1 MKSKLFLL
9 VVFLT
14 VMLGARAQR
23 VTDRLDRGLIA
34 MKVSKGVFL
43 SWRILGEEY
52 YDVQYNVYRDGQK
65 INDEPLNVSNYTD
78 TGGTVSNSYVIKA
91 VVRGVEE
98 TEASAAKQ
106 PLATAYKEIQLTHEG
121 ILSTLVP
128 NDATCAD
135 VDGDGELEIIM
146 KFDNLSEMEQSY
158 PKYGPTING
167 TVTREYSI
175 IECFK
180 LDGTR
185 LWWINCGPNMGDFQN
200 NEQNIMAYDWD
211 GDGKAECV
219 MRAADGTVM
228 HMRDGNSYT
237 VGNSSVNVRGDYGGG
252 TNWFVTTDGEYL
264 LYFNGETGAKYQ
276 QLSYP
281 LKRLESG
288 ETDLNKAWGDGYGH
302 RCSKHFFGAP
312 YLDGKKPSIFLARGI
327 YTRHKMI
334 AYDVNPSTH
343 KLSVRWTWYNNS
355 YGPWR
360 GQGYHNY
367 AVADVDWDGRDEI
380 VFGSMVIDD
389 NGMGLSTTGL
399 GHGDAEHVGDFN
411 PYAHGQEIFA
421 CQEDI
426 PGTNY
431 RDATTSNFYYRYQN
445 APDDVGR
452 CMAGNFSN
460 SYPGSIGTPTDI
472 GPISLI
478 KSANISGMVESGIN
492 QNFRIYWDGDLCE
505 ETFNY
510 VSGKNTEGCI
520 AKYGSWSPI
529 YTFTGSLTNND
540 TKGTPCFQGDIYG
553 DWREEVI
560 MRTANNNIRIY
571 STVTASK
578 WRIPTLWADHQY
590 RNAMV
595 WQMCGYNQPPHTSYF
610 LGELEGITVAPPPFT
625 MNGREEVADGGS
637 ITSDFNGK
645 HAIVCQTKNSSVTIE
660 DGAQPAVLTFN
671 VPTWVQG
678 SAASECTTQNTTINY
693 TTYTCTVTGGG
704 LAGNARLVKQGD
716 GILNLPAVDFAHT
729 GNTDIWAGV
738 VNFDG
743 SMLTTDLWLNRFAE
757 LNSNGGRFKNI
768 KADYASI
775 IRPGGVDNKG
785 SITVDNLTL
794 GFGSRLI
801 ADLYSDGLESDC
813 VHVKT
818 LSIERKTGSA
828 WLTAGPEYLMP
839 VVEVVGHYAS
849 GKSKMEAG
857 KYVIA
862 TFEGELS
869 GSADDLIIEG
879 LPLENKLIYTEGN
892 KLIVEILPQR
902 EASSIVWAPV
912 ENAIW
917 NLNDIENFV
926 LSGETDATPF
936 VSGDEVL
943 FDNSTSTRTVTVTGS
958 VSPSMFTVNNTTS
971 SAYTF
976 GGNGTIDGDAQFVK
990 EGTGIVTMNG
1000 MNSYTGGN
1008 HLKGGTTKV
1017 SALSNQYSATGNLGG
1032 ITTTASKFT
1041 MENGAILQTTSEVEQ
1056 GSAMKMVG
1064 DEGGVIN
1071 NSANFRCGAALSG
1084 TLLTK
1089 KGNGCLF
1096 VTNGSTLSRMII
1108 AAGSVAETSNPATTV
1123 EFQGGTLYDDAQ
1135 CTTHN
1140 IYVPKGKTGYWHLS
1154 YSYYTA
1160 YSNKVTGEGTLVI
1173 VPRNTVS
1180 RVRITGDWTQ
1190 FEGTIKHTTKDI
1202 WLPLDM
1208 SSGMPK
1214 GTLNLDEGCTAT
1226 NVCKAF
1232 TIGKL
1237 TGKGS
1242 LAHPISNFRDQAVI
1256 SGNNTWDVGNSDGN
1270 DFTFAGT
1277 FTDNGGS
1284 NKVIFNK
1291 IGTCKMT
1298 VSGKSNHS
1306 GGTTVKAGELHF
1318 NSGATLGKG
1327 ALTVSSGATLSGAS
1341 TVALT
1346 NSSYTFSSRSTL
1358 VVRRSET
1365 SYSDYINFGGQN
1377 VTISRGAI
1385 VVIPI
1390 KAAAEVDATTGAVTN
1405 PGGCYLKNIDKLTIN
1420 GTISLRLYSTF
1431 ANKVNAGDVVY
1442 LWTDVTTVTGTPVL
1456 DEESVIINAEK
1467 GLYWDTTDIASG
1479 ILRVAYDPTVG
1490 IRSLSADGKPHT
1502 IYTLDGRKVNE
1513 TRPGQIYIING
1524 RKVLVK

>member
-1 MKSKLFLL
+1 MKSKFFLL
-9 VVFLT
+9 VALLAVT
-14 VMLGARAQR
+14 LGARAQR
-23 VTDRLDRGLIA
+23 VTDKLDRGLIA

-65 INDEPLNVSNYTD
+65 INDEPLSVSNYTD
-78 TGGTVSNSYVIKA
+78 AEGTVTNSYAIKA
-91 VVRGVEE
+91 VVRGVEDA
-98 TEASAAKQ
+98 EACAAKQ
-106 PLATAYKEIQLTHEG
+106 PLTTAYKEIVLDHKD
-121 ILSTLVP
+121 IKSTLVP

-158 PKYGPTING
+158 PKYGPTIDG
-167 TVTREYSI
+167 VVTHEYSI
-175 IECFK
+175 FECFK

-200 NEQNIMAYDWD
+200 NEQNIAAYDWD

-219 MRAADGTVM
+219 MRLCDGSVVHTK
-228 HMRDGNSYT
+228 DGGSYT
-237 VGNSSVNVRGDYGGG
+237 IGDASANVRGDYGGG

-288 ETDLNKAWGDGYGH
+288 EYDLNKAWGDGYGH

-312 YLDGKKPSIFLARGI
+312 YFDGKKPSIFLARGI

-343 KLSVRWTWYNNS
+343 KLTVRWTWYNNTW
-355 YGPWR
+355 GPWR

-389 NGMGLSTTGL
+389 NGQGLSTAGL

-431 RDATTSNFYYRYQN
+431 RDATTSSFYYRYQN

-460 SYPGSIGTPTDI
+460 SYPGSIGTPTGE
-472 GPISLI
+472 GPLGLV
-478 KSANISGMVESGIN
+478 KNEAVSGMVETGIN

-510 VSGKNTEGCI
+510 LNGKNTEGCV

-540 TKGTPCFQGDIYG
+540 TKGTPCFQGDIFG

-571 STVTASK
+571 STTTASK

-595 WQMCGYNQPPHTSYF
+595 WQMCGYNQPPRPSYF

-625 MNGREEVADGGS
+625 MNGREEVANGGTVS
-637 ITSDFNGK
+637 SSLNGK
-645 HAIVCQTKNSSVTIE
+645 HVIVCETQNSAVSME
-660 DGAQPAVLTFN
+660 ENAAPSVLTFN

-678 SAASECTTQNTTINY
+678 SAASECATQNTKITY

-704 LAGNARLVKQGD
+704 LAGDARLVKQGD
-716 GILNLPAVDFAHT
+716 GILNLPAADFTHT
-729 GNTDIWAGV
+729 GNTDIWAGT

-743 SMLTTDLWLNRFAE
+743 SMLNSDLWLNRFAE
-757 LNSNGGRFKNI
+757 LNSDGGRFKSI
-768 KADYASI
+768 KADYASV
-775 IRPGGVDNKG
+775 IRPGRADNKG
-785 SITVDNLTL
+785 IITTDALSL
-794 GFGSRLI
+794 GFGSRLVV
-801 ADLYSDGLESDC
+801 DLYSDGLESDC
-813 VHVKT
+813 VKVKN
-818 LSIERKTGSA
+818 LSIERKTGTA
-828 WLTAGPEYLMP
+828 WLAAGPEYLMP

-869 GSADDLIIEG
+869 GTADNLILEG
-879 LPLENKLIYTEGN
+879 LPLENKLIYVEDN

-902 EASSIVWAPV
+902 AASSVVWAPV
-912 ENAIW
+912 ENTIW

-926 LSGETDATPF
+926 LSGETDATSF
-936 VSGDEVL
+936 VSEDHVL
-943 FDNSTSTRTVTVTGS
+943 FDNSAAKKTVTVTGS
-958 VSPSMFTVNNTTS
+958 VSPATFTVNST

-976 GGNGTIDGDAQFVK
+976 SGEGSIDGEAQFIK
-990 EGTGIVTMNG
+990 EGTGTVTMNG

-1008 HLKGGTTKV
+1008 YLKGGTTKV
-1017 SALSNQYSATGNLGG
+1017 SVLSSQYSATGNLGG
-1032 ITTTASKFT
+1032 ITTSPNKFT
-1041 MENGAILQTTSEVEQ
+1041 MENGAVLQTTGDVEQ
-1056 GSAMKMVG
+1056 GSPMKMLG
-1064 DEGGVIN
+1064 DAGGVIN
-1071 NSANFRCGAALSG
+1071 AAANFRCGAALSG

-1108 AAGSVAETSNPATTV
+1108 AAGSVAETSNPASTV

-1154 YSYYTA
+1154 YANYTV
-1160 YSNKVTGEGTLVI
+1160 YSNKVTGEGNLVI
-1173 VPRNTVS
+1173 IPRNGVS

-1214 GTLNLDEGCTAT
+1214 GTLDLAEGCTAT
-1226 NVCKAF
+1226 NVCKSF

-1242 LAHPISNFRDQAVI
+1242 LAHPISNFYSQAAV
-1256 SGNNTWDVGNSDGN
+1256 SGTNTWNIGN
-1270 DFTFAGT
+1270 DDLGNFTFAGS
-1277 FTDNGGS
+1277 FTDGGGS

-1298 VSGKSNHS
+1298 VSGKSDHTGS
-1306 GGTTVKAGELHF
+1306 TTVKAGELHF

-1327 ALTVSSGATLSGAS
+1327 ALTVSAGATLSGGS

-1346 NSSYTFSSRSTL
+1346 NSSYTFSPKSTL
-1358 VVRRSET
+1358 VVRRSDT

-1377 VTISRGAI
+1377 VTIGTGAM

-1390 KAAAEVDATTGAVTN
+1390 KTAAEVNATTGVVTN
-1405 PGGCYLKNIDKLTIN
+1405 PGGCYLKNINKLTMN
-1420 GTISLRLYSTF
+1420 GTVSLRLYSTF

-1442 LWTDVTTVTGTPVL
+1442 LWTDVTSVEGTPVL
-1456 DEESVIINAEK
+1456 DEESVIIDAEK

-1479 ILRVAYDPTVG
+1479 ILRVAYDPQVG
-1490 IRSLSADGKPHT
+1490 IRGISADGVGQQS
-1502 IYTLDGRKVNE
+1502 IYTLDGRRV
-1513 TRPGQIYIING
+1513 TSMTSGRIYIIGG
-1524 RKVLVK
+1524 RKVLAK